1 MQRKVNL
8 FKIVTVCALILVL
21 GITGIQK
28 AEAKTKL
35 TWWHLWGGTRTGL
48 IEKLAADYQ
57 KMNPDVEFEITFT
70 PPNEM
75 QKKIVQAAGTGTL
88 PDVFTMNTGWHDLL
102 QPEDTLLNL
111 DEYVK
116 KDAVVLEDILV
127 AAEAKRSYYQD
138 SVYSL
143 PNVNAGGQGLFFYNK
158 GLVEKA
164 GLDVAAMPT
173 NWEEFTEASK
183 IMVGKLNTGDQL
195 DIIAWDPN
203 QMAGQP
209 AVIMFSWG
217 AGHPTV
223 SEDGKTSLLNSPGV
237 IETAKKFD
245 QYVQEVYGKFGDY
258 KALLEWNSRV
268 AGADTGAAQVQA
280 FVKEAQVFYVS
291 GSWTIG
297 QVRSGNP
304 DMEFGLMPVPGLNGQ
319 HGATAK
325 DGWSYAINKGS
336 KQKDAAWDFLK
347 FITID
352 PAGNGEFCKAQ
363 GRPSPI
369 AAVNDDPHYTEDM
382 GEMWT
387 NLVASMT
394 KDVVLSTNIYAD
406 TTKPWLR
413 DFPARRIAGES
424 VEEIMEDMRGMF
436 QSFLDDVYN

>member
-1 MQRKVNL
+1 MKTLVKV
-8 FKIVTVCALILVL
+8 VSVCIALAFVV
-21 GITGIQK
+21 GMFGVSE
-28 AEAKTKL
+28 ASAKTTL
-35 TWWHLWGGTRTGL
+35 TWWHLWGGTRTEL
-48 IEKLAADYQ
+48 IEKLAEDYQ
-57 KMNPDVEFEITFT
+57 KAHPDVEFEITFT

-88 PDVFTMNTGWHDLL
+88 PDIFTMNSGWYDLL
-102 QPEDTLLNL
+102 QPQATLLNL
-111 DEYVK
+111 DEYIQ

-127 AAEAKRSYYQD
+127 AAEAKRSYYED

-143 PNVNAGGQGLFFYNK
+143 PNVNAGGGGLFFYNK

-164 GLDVAAMPT
+164 GLDVADMPT
-173 NWEEFTEASK
+173 NWEEFTAASK
-183 IMVGKLNTGDQL
+183 IMVEKLNTGDQL

-217 AGHPTV
+217 AGHPTI
-223 SEDGKTSLLNSPGV
+223 SEDGRTSLFNSPGV
-237 IETAKKFD
+237 VETVKIFD
-245 QYVQEVYGKFGDY
+245 NYVEEVYGKFGGY

-297 QVRSGNP
+297 QVRAGNP
-304 DMEFGLMPVPGLNGQ
+304 DMEFGLVPVPGFNGQ

-325 DGWSYAINKGS
+325 DGWSYAINKKS

-369 AAVNDDPHYTEDM
+369 AAVNEDSHYTEDM
-382 GEMWT
+382 GAMWT

-394 KDVVLSTNIYAD
+394 KDIVLDVNIYGD
-406 TTKPWLR
+406 TAKPWLR

-424 VEEIMEDMRGMF
+424 VEDIMEEIHEMF
-436 QSFLDDVYN
+436 QSFLDDTYN